1 MGQLISNKGAKN
13 IQWGNDGL
21 VNKWCWENCISTW
34 KRMKVDPH
42 LTSLTK
48 FNPKWIKDLNMGLET
63 VRKKFL
69 EKKTGEK
76 LLNDGL
82 GDDFFGYDNKSKI
95 NMCGT

>member
-1 MGQLISNKGAKN
+1 
-13 IQWGNDGL
+13 
-21 VNKWCWENCISTW
+21 
-34 KRMKVDPH
+34 
-42 LTSLTK
+42 
-48 FNPKWIKDLNMGLET
+48 MGLET